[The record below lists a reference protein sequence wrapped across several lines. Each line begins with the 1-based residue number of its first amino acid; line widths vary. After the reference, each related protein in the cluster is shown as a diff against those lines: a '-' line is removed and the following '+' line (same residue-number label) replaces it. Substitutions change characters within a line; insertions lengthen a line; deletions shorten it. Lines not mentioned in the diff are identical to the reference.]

1 MLYYYLY
8 PLRDTFIGFN
18 VFRYI
23 TFRTFGALLTSMV
36 IYFIFGRFF
45 INYLRKLQFMQSI
58 RNDGPATH
66 LQKGGTPTMG
76 GVLMWLG
83 VLVSVGL
90 WGEWNI
96 YVALVI
102 GIGFAYAM
110 IGFLD
115 DYRKVIL
122 RDPNGLASRY
132 KFLLQMAG
140 AIIPM
145 IILFDGIGFDTHLI
159 VPFLKTVTPDLGVV
173 GYIVFSVL
181 VIVGAS
187 NAVNLTD
194 GLDGLVA
201 VPSIVSFSTYAIFA
215 YVVGNAVIANYL
227 QLQFI
232 PGVGELAVICG
243 AIIGG
248 CIGFLWFNAHPAEI
262 FMGDVGALPLGGVLG
277 AIAVLTKQEILLLLV
292 GGIFVLETVSVI
304 VQVISF
310 KLTGKRVFRMAP
322 IHHHFE
328 LKGWKESKVIVR
340 FWIIAMILAILS
352 LGTLKLR

>member
-1 MLYYYLY
+1 MLYYFLY
-8 PLRDTFIGFN
+8 PLHDTFIGFN

-23 TFRTFGALLTSMV
+23 TFRAFGAMLTAML
-36 IYFIFGRFF
+36 IYFVFGKMF
-45 INYLRKLQFMQSI
+45 INFLRRLQFMQSI
-58 RNDGPATH
+58 RTDGPQTH

-76 GVLMWLG
+76 GVLLWIA
-83 VLVSVGL
+83 VLVSVVVWGVWNFYVIITMGVGL
-90 WGEWNI
+90 AF
-96 YVALVI
+96 AL
-102 GIGFAYAM
+102 

-122 RDPNGLASRY
+122 RDPNGLKSRY
-132 KFLLQMAG
+132 KFLLQLAAG
-140 AIIPM
+140 LVPM
-145 IILFDGIGFDTHLI
+145 ILLFDGLEFNSHLI
-159 VPFLKTVTPDLGVV
+159 FPFVKQFTPDLG
-173 GYIVFSVL
+173 GWYVL
-181 VIVGAS
+181 FATIVIVGAS

-201 VPSIVSFSTYAIFA
+201 VPSIMAFSTYAIFA
-215 YVVGNAVIANYL
+215 YIVGNVLIAQYL
-227 QLQFI
+227 QLEFI
-232 PGVGELAVICG
+232 NGVGELAIICG
-243 AIIGG
+243 AVVGG

-262 FMGDVGALPLGGVLG
+262 FMGDVGSLPLGAMLG
-277 AIAVLTKQEILLLLV
+277 TIAVITKQEILLVLV

-328 LKGWKESKVIVR
+328 LKGWKEPKVIVR

>member
-1 MLYYYLY
+1 MLYYFLY
-8 PLRDTFIGFN
+8 PLHDSVVGFN

-23 TFRTFGALLTSMV
+23 TFRAFGAVLTAML
-36 IYFIFGRFF
+36 IYFVFGKMF
-45 INYLRKLQFMQSI
+45 INFLRRLQFMQSI
-58 RNDGPATH
+58 RTDGPATH

-76 GVLMWLG
+76 GVLLWGAILVAVALWGVWNFYVIITLG
-83 VLVSVGL
+83 V
-90 WGEWNI
+90 
-96 YVALVI
+96 
-102 GIGFAYAM
+102 GFAFAL

-122 RDPNGLASRY
+122 RDPNGLRARY
-132 KFLLQMAG
+132 KFPLQLAAGLL
-140 AIIPM
+140 PM
-145 IILFDGIGFDTHLI
+145 ILLFDGLGFDTHL
-159 VPFLKTVTPDLGVV
+159 VLPFVKQATPDLGGWYLLFSMLVVV
-173 GYIVFSVL
+173 GT
-181 VIVGAS
+181 S

-201 VPSIVSFSTYAIFA
+201 VPSIMAYATYAIFA
-215 YVVGNAVIANYL
+215 YIAGHMVISTYL
-227 QLQFI
+227 QLQYI

-243 AIIGG
+243 AVIGA

-262 FMGDVGALPLGGVLG
+262 FMGDVGALPLGAMLG
-277 AIAVLTKQEILLLLV
+277 TIAVLTKQEILLVLV

-328 LKGWKESKVIVR
+328 LKGWKEPKVIVR

>member
-1 MLYYYLY
+1 MLYYFLY
-8 PLRDTFIGFN
+8 PLHDTFIGFN

-23 TFRTFGALLTSMV
+23 TFRAFGAVLTAML
-36 IYFIFGRFF
+36 IYFVFGKMF
-45 INYLRKLQFMQSI
+45 INFLRRLQFMQSI
-58 RNDGPATH
+58 RTDGPQTH

-76 GVLMWLG
+76 GVLLWVAILVAVAIWG
-83 VLVSVGL
+83 VWNFYVIITMGVGL
-90 WGEWNI
+90 AF
-96 YVALVI
+96 AL
-102 GIGFAYAM
+102 

-122 RDPNGLASRY
+122 RDPNGLKSRY
-132 KFLLQMAG
+132 KFALQLAAALL
-140 AIIPM
+140 PM
-145 IILFDGIGFDTHLI
+145 VLLFDGLDFNTHLI
-159 VPFLKTVTPDLGVV
+159 VPFVKQFTPDLGAWYVV
-173 GYIVFSVL
+173 FAML

-201 VPSIVSFSTYAIFA
+201 VPSIMAFSTYAIFA
-215 YVVGNAVIANYL
+215 YVVGNIVIAQYL
-227 QLQFI
+227 QLEFVN
-232 PGVGELAVICG
+232 GVGELAIICG
-243 AIIGG
+243 AVVGG

-262 FMGDVGALPLGGVLG
+262 FMGDVGSLPLGAMLG
-277 AIAVLTKQEILLLLV
+277 TIAVLTKQEILLVLV

-328 LKGWKESKVIVR
+328 LKGWKEPKVIVR

>member
-1 MLYYYLY
+1 MLYYFLY
-8 PLRDTFIGFN
+8 PLHDTFIGFN

-23 TFRTFGALLTSMV
+23 TFRAFGAVLTAML
-36 IYFIFGRFF
+36 IYFVFGKMF
-45 INYLRKLQFMQSI
+45 INFLRRLQFMQSI
-58 RNDGPATH
+58 RTDGPQTH

-76 GVLMWLG
+76 GVLLWVAILVAVAIWG
-83 VLVSVGL
+83 VWNFYVIITMGVGL
-90 WGEWNI
+90 AF
-96 YVALVI
+96 AL
-102 GIGFAYAM
+102 

-122 RDPNGLASRY
+122 RDPNGLKSRY
-132 KFLLQMAG
+132 KFALQLAAALL
-140 AIIPM
+140 PM
-145 IILFDGIGFDTHLI
+145 VLLFDGLDFNTHLI
-159 VPFLKTVTPDLGVV
+159 FPFVKQFTPDLGAWYVV
-173 GYIVFSVL
+173 FAML

-201 VPSIVSFSTYAIFA
+201 VPSIMAFSTYAIFA
-215 YVVGNAVIANYL
+215 YVVGNIVIAQYL
-227 QLQFI
+227 QLEFVN
-232 PGVGELAVICG
+232 GVGELAIICG
-243 AIIGG
+243 AVVGG

-262 FMGDVGALPLGGVLG
+262 FMGDVGSLPLGAMLG
-277 AIAVLTKQEILLLLV
+277 TIAVLTKQEILLVLV

-328 LKGWKESKVIVR
+328 LKGWKEPKVIVR